1 VKQVPAAEL
10 KGKLDFGIITIREDE
25 SQAVLKRLPTKT
37 LCKGKQTYSIS
48 TLLTSNGDE
57 YVIASVRCLEQGN
70 QQAQSVAQ
78 RLIDDLDPQWI
89 LLVGIAGCIPD
100 PDYTLGDVILAS
112 RLHDFCVSARF
123 ENGAS
128 QFNVR
133 GGPMHPDVQNLLAS
147 LPFIESLL
155 GKWNTS
161 RRIGADR
168 PKTKL
173 QAENFYGDDVW
184 KDKTR
189 ASLKRYFGP
198 KSNRKIPKVLTGSVA
213 SSDTLVKDTN
223 LVKEWQQSA
232 RQVAGI
238 EMELAGVYQAA
249 HDAQKPVLAIRG
261 ISDVVGF
268 KRSPEWTE
276 YACHTAAAVAVA
288 LLKFRPINP
297 IGTGVGL
304 TRTDDK
310 VSTPVTVSP
319 AFLQVPHDVPP
330 LAKSE
335 TLYTNLLPVTF
346 FPDKIY
352 VVNTEAASR
361 SDVWNLLRDEVERPP
376 DDWVYH
382 GKTLYA
388 FHDFSDPM
396 WKKVVDANEA
406 EPHDTPNWSETTDI
420 AATNI
425 FIELLKGCLRQMGRS
440 LDLSYRHKKPLRFL
454 YYSPTEDLSP
464 RTVVTM
470 SLQKKGTHTVF
481 SPYTSKKTG
490 EVMYYRHHAFRFE
503 FEKIES
509 KWYLQITPTYHYT
522 WNGYRVYWYYE
533 DLISGI
539 KRLEN
544 NEAVFRQVLFWAEV
558 LKGGAPKLLEDP
570 SAEYYHLRFGELLK
584 FTFPFGVVDEA
595 WAKKETAGNRADSQ
609 GQGGLL
615 FER

>member
-1 VKQVPAAEL
+1 MKQFLAAEL
-10 KGKLDFGIITIREDE
+10 KSRVDFGLITIREDE
-25 SQAVLKRLPTKT
+25 SQAVLKRLPTKA
-37 LCKGKQTYSIS
+37 LYKGKQTYSIS

-78 RLIDDLDPQWI
+78 RLIDDLDPQWL

-147 LPFIESLL
+147 LPFIEPLL
-155 GKWNTS
+155 GKWNTA
-161 RRIGADR
+161 RRIGSER

-173 QAENFYGDDVW
+173 QTDNFYGDDAW
-184 KDKTR
+184 QDKTR
-189 ASLKRYFGP
+189 TSLKRYFGP
-198 KSNRKIPKVLTGSVA
+198 KSKRKIPKVLTGSVA
-213 SSDTLVKDTN
+213 SSDTLVKDTD

-232 RQVAGI
+232 RHVAGV

-276 YACHTAAAVAVA
+276 YACHTAASVAAA

-297 IGTGVGL
+297 IGTGIGAAS
-304 TRTDDK
+304 TDDE
-310 VSTPVTVSP
+310 VSAPLTISP
-319 AFLQVPHDVPP
+319 AFVQVPRDVSP
-330 LAKSE
+330 LSRNE

-352 VVNTEAASR
+352 IVNTTATSR
-361 SDVWNLLRDEVERPP
+361 SDVWNLLRDKVEHPP

-388 FHDFSDPM
+388 FHDFGDLM
-396 WKKVVDANEA
+396 WEKIVDSNEV
-406 EPHDTPNWSETTDI
+406 ELLDTSNWSDTFDV

-425 FIELLKGCLRQMGRS
+425 FIELLKGCLRQMGRT

-470 SLQKKGTHTVF
+470 SLRRKGTHTVF
-481 SPYTSKKTG
+481 SPYTNRKNG

-509 KWYLQITPTYHYT
+509 KWHLQISPTYHYT

-558 LKGGAPKLLEDP
+558 LKSGAPKLLEAAGAGYD
-570 SAEYYHLRFGELLK
+570 HLRFGELLK
-584 FTFPFGVVDEA
+584 FTSPFGVVDQA
-595 WAKKETAGNRADSQ
+595 WAKKEIAGNRAASH